1 MFWNKEIEMSLS
13 LFSMAYYTL

>member
-13 LFSMAYYTL
+13 LFSMAYYTS